1 MNWPPVALLI
11 LAVSSFGLSLTI
23 WGIIGVVRWLGE
35 LIELRRGGKV
45 APVAHRVTLDDVA
58 VLIPAHN
65 EEPVIED
72 TLAAITRLAPAHN
85 VHVVSDGSSDRTA
98 ELARAAG
105 VNVLEIPV
113 AGGKARGLKTGIEH
127 FALRERYK
135 AVLLLDADTRL
146 DERYFDLALPL
157 FDDPEVS
164 SVAGCAA
171 TAWNPRR
178 LGWRG
183 AVGRVLNAHRDRTYW
198 LFQRLV
204 KYGQCWRYA
213 NVAAIVPGF
222 ASLYRTTILHQIDID
237 APGMVIED
245 FNMTFEVHHRRLG
258 RVAFNPDAVAYTQD
272 PHRLR
277 DYNKQVRRWALGFWQ
292 TLRQHGLWVG
302 KFWLSMVITVF
313 ELITSSLSLLLAAF
327 AVLVLGVG
335 DLFESTLGGFGPF
348 AALDRFIGANFSYW
362 VLFLGI
368 VLPDFALTIIVA
380 VLRRRP
386 LYLLAGLF
394 FVPLRLLDGVAI
406 LVSLPKAWFVKSTGR
421 WVSPQ
426 RQATSNVTQ
435 LRPAERA
442 SSLAGAALADVREA

>member
-1 MNWPPVALLI
+1 MNWPPVALLV

-23 WGIIGVVRWLGE
+23 WGSIGVIRWLGE
-35 LIELRRGGKV
+35 LVELRRGGRV
-45 APVAHRVTLDDVA
+45 TPVAHRVHVEDVA

-65 EEPVIED
+65 EEPVIEE
-72 TLAAITRLAPAHN
+72 TLAAITRLVPRQN
-85 VHVVSDGSSDRTA
+85 VHVISDGSTDRTA

-127 FALRERYK
+127 FALRHRFK

-146 DERYFDLALPL
+146 DDRYFDLALPM

-171 TAWNPRR
+171 TAWNPHR

-183 AVGRVLNAHRDRTYW
+183 GMARVLNAHRDRTYW

-222 ASLYRTTILHQIDID
+222 ASLYRTTILDQIDID

-272 PHRLR
+272 PHRFR

-302 KFWLSMVITVF
+302 KFWASMTITVF
-313 ELITSSLSLLLAAF
+313 ELITSSLSLLLATF
-327 AVLVLGVG
+327 AVAVLALG
-335 DLFESTLGGFGPF
+335 DLFGQTLDQVGAF
-348 AALDRFIGANFSYW
+348 AAVDRFISANFSYE
-362 VLFLGI
+362 VLLLGI
-368 VLPDFALTIIVA
+368 AIPDFALTAIVA
-380 VLRRRP
+380 LIRRRP

-394 FVPLRLLDGVAI
+394 FVPLRIVDGIAI
-406 LVSLPKAWFVKSTGR
+406 LVSLPRAWFVKSTGR

-435 LRPAERA
+435 LRPPDAGRP
-442 SSLAGAALADVREA
+442 LAGAALAEVREA